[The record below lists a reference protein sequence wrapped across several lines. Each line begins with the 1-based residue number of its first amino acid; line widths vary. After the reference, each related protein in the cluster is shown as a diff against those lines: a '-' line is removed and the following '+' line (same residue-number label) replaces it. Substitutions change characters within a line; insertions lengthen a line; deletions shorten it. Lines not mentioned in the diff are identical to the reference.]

1 MKTPIT
7 FLFLL
12 ILSCAPPQNF
22 EIPEHQLEVPQPTTQ
37 LQAIA
42 ERVAQS
48 PSGFVHFGLEEEDLW
63 VAAYVSS
70 SDAGGNFYKEL
81 YVQDQAENP
90 QLGVRLL
97 LDQTSLYTAYPPGQ
111 KVLIRLNGLGAGKE
125 QGILS
130 LGTYEADGVG
140 VLPKAQIEHQL
151 FRTEEQL
158 PILPKSI
165 RMGAIH
171 PNHIGLWVAFEQVQ
185 FAQSEVG
192 KSFSGEAFDEFD
204 GERQLLACSDYYS
217 LFLSSSTFAKFK
229 SLELPSLS
237 GRVQGIL
244 TRDFYNDK
252 NILKINSTADIDF
265 QDNRCDPPF
274 GESFETAPLGKWEG
288 AGWFNSI
295 EKGSVYWQVME
306 DENTLGQSL
315 TIGSYRSGDSS
326 SVCWLILPPFDL
338 LGYSQ
343 PQFQFRSSSQ
353 FGDKAE
359 LEVLYS
365 SDFMGDSQRLD
376 KATWK
381 PLNATIATPGTD
393 DLRWVESGRISLKS
407 LGPKIHIAFRYTGSG
422 KAASDGTFK
431 LDDFYF
437 FDLQ

>member
-7 FLFLL
+7 FLLLL

-158 PILPKSI
+158 PILQN
-165 RMGAIH
+165 RFV
-171 PNHIGLWVAFEQVQ
+171 WV
-185 FAQSEVG
+185 QSTPII
-192 KSFSGEAFDEFD
+192 
-204 GERQLLACSDYYS
+204 LACG
-217 LFLSSSTFAKFK
+217 L
-229 SLELPSLS
+229 
-237 GRVQGIL
+237 
-244 TRDFYNDK
+244 
-252 NILKINSTADIDF
+252 
-265 QDNRCDPPF
+265 
-274 GESFETAPLGKWEG
+274 
-288 AGWFNSI
+288 
-295 EKGSVYWQVME
+295 
-306 DENTLGQSL
+306 
-315 TIGSYRSGDSS
+315 
-326 SVCWLILPPFDL
+326 
-338 LGYSQ
+338 
-343 PQFQFRSSSQ
+343 
-353 FGDKAE
+353 
-359 LEVLYS
+359 
-365 SDFMGDSQRLD
+365 
-376 KATWK
+376 
-381 PLNATIATPGTD
+381 PLNRFN
-393 DLRWVESGRISLKS
+393 L
-407 LGPKIHIAFRYTGSG
+407 PKVR
-422 KAASDGTFK
+422 
-431 LDDFYF
+431 
-437 FDLQ
+437 